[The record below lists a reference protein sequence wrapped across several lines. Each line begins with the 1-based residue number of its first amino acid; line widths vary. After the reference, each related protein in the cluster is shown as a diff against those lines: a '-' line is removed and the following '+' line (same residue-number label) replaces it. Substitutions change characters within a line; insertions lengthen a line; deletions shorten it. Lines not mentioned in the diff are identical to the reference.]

1 MERLTDN
8 QILDELE
15 IQLELKS
22 SKILT
27 PLQERVISGF
37 KEINHFFE
45 THQRVPSHH
54 ADADIFE
61 KLCASRLDKIKQNSD
76 MKSVVLFLDKFNLLG

>member
-1 MERLTDN
+1 MERLTDD

-37 KEINHFFE
+37 EEINHFFE

-76 MKSVVLFLDKFNLLG
+76 MKSVVLFLDKFNLIG